1 MESSCFT
8 RMRSREIS
16 VDKLKIITNYEGIW
30 SSYLF
35 KWFLECWSNGMMEC

>member
-8 RMRSREIS
+8 RMRFLEKSI
-16 VDKLKIITNYEGIW
+16 DKLKIITNYEGIW

-35 KWFLECWSNGMMEC
+35 K